1 MHNFKYKKNNLFCES
16 VKVEEICKNYNT
28 PFYLYSSNTLINNYK
43 LLHKMLKG
51 INFLIAYS
59 VKANSNLSVL
69 KTFAKCGAGADVVS
83 IGELKKTLN
92 AGISSNKIVYSGVGK
107 TKDEIAFALKNKIE
121 QFNVESIEELE
132 TVAKI
137 AEQTNALA
145 NIALRVNPDIS
156 AGGHPK
162 ISTGKKTDKFGIPIS
177 EAKKVY
183 ELAKKF
189 KSLKVVGID
198 IHIGSQIRHLTPF
211 KKAFKKVLSF
221 CMELDKLGFNIKN
234 IDLGGGIGINYDTDE
249 QDQQFLIE
257 YTNLIKSTFKKTKK
271 KIIIEP
277 GRFLVANAG
286 ILVTSV
292 LYKKTIDS
300 KNFLIID
307 AGMNDLIRPALYDAR
322 HIIRPLKKKAKD
334 KTVKKFEVVGTVCET
349 ADIVVKNA
357 NIYNSVQ
364 QGDYYFIDKAG
375 AYGHVMAS
383 SYNSKSIA
391 SEIMVNK
398 DNYCVIKKRIDP
410 EDILK
415 FERIAP
421 WLKNN

>member
-1 MHNFKYKKNNLFCES
+1 MHSFKYKKNNLFCEG
-16 VKVEEICKNYNT
+16 VKVEEICKNFNT
-28 PFYLYSSNTLINNYK
+28 PFYLYSSKTLINNYK
-43 LLHKMLKG
+43 LLHKMLNG

-83 IGELKKTLN
+83 IGELKKTLK
-92 AGISSNKIVYSGVGK
+92 AGISNNKIVYSGVGK
-107 TKDEIAFALKNKIE
+107 TIDEITFALKNKIE

-132 TVAKI
+132 TIAKI
-137 AEQTNALA
+137 AEQINTSA

-183 ELAKKF
+183 ELAKNF

-234 IDLGGGIGINYDTDE
+234 IDLGGGIGINYEIDE

-257 YTNLIKSTFKKTKK
+257 YTNLIKSTFKKTNK

-286 ILVTSV
+286 ILVSSV

-307 AGMNDLIRPALYDAR
+307 AGMNDLMRPALYDAR
-322 HIIRPLKKKAKD
+322 HIIRPLKKVNNKA
-334 KTVKKFEVVGTVCET
+334 VKKFEVVGTVCET
-349 ADIVVKNA
+349 ADIMVKNA
-357 NIYNSVQ
+357 NIYKSVQ
-364 QGDYYFIDKAG
+364 QGDYFFIDKAG

-391 SEIMVNK
+391 GEIMVNK
-398 DNYCVIKKRIDP
+398 NDYSVIKKRIDP

-415 FERIAP
+415 FEKIAP
-421 WLKNN
+421 WLKKN

>member
-1 MHNFKYKKNNLFCES
+1 MNSFKYKKNHLFCEG
-16 VKVEEICKNYNT
+16 VKVEEICKNFNT
-28 PFYLYSSNTLINNYK
+28 PFYLYSSKTLINNYK
-43 LLHKMLKG
+43 LLHKMLNG

-69 KTFAKCGAGADVVS
+69 KTFAKYGAGADVVS
-83 IGELKKTLN
+83 IGELKKALK
-92 AGISSNKIVYSGVGK
+92 AGIANNKIVYSGVGK
-107 TKDEIAFALKNKIE
+107 SKDEIAFALKNKIE
-121 QFNVESIEELE
+121 QFNVESIEELK
-132 TVAKI
+132 TIAKI
-137 AEQTNALA
+137 AEQINTSA

-177 EAKKVY
+177 DAKNVY

-189 KSLKVVGID
+189 KSLKIVGID
-198 IHIGSQIRHLTPF
+198 IHIGSQIRKLAPF

-221 CMELDKLGFNIKN
+221 CIELDKLGFNIKN

-249 QDQQFLIE
+249 QDQKFLIE
-257 YTNLIKSTFKKTKK
+257 YTNLIKSTFKNTNK
-271 KIIIEP
+271 KIILEP

-286 ILVTSV
+286 ILVASV

-307 AGMNDLIRPALYDAR
+307 AGMNDLMRPALYDAR

-334 KTVKKFEVVGTVCET
+334 KTLKKFEVVGTVCET
-349 ADIVVKNA
+349 ADIVVKNT
-357 NIYNSVQ
+357 NLYKSVQ

-391 SEIMVNK
+391 GEIMVNRS
-398 DNYCVIKKRIDP
+398 DYSVVKKRIDP

-415 FERIAP
+415 FEKIAP
-421 WLKNN
+421 WLKKN

>member
-1 MHNFKYKKNNLFCES
+1 MQSFKYKKNNLFCEG
-16 VKVEEICKNYNT
+16 VKVEEICKNFNT
-28 PFYLYSSNTLINNYK
+28 PFYLYSTKTLINNYK
-43 LLHKMLKG
+43 LLHRMLNG

-83 IGELKKTLN
+83 IGELKRTLK
-92 AGISSNKIVYSGVGK
+92 AGISNNKIVYSGVGK

-121 QFNVESIEELE
+121 QFNVESIEELK
-132 TVAKI
+132 TIAKI
-137 AEQTNALA
+137 AEQINTSA

-198 IHIGSQIRHLTPF
+198 IHIGSQIRQLTPF

-221 CMELDKLGFNIKN
+221 CTELDKCGFNIKN

-249 QDQQFLIE
+249 QDQKFLIE
-257 YTNLIKSTFKKTKK
+257 YTSLIKSTFKKTKK

-286 ILVTSV
+286 ILVASV

-322 HIIRPLKKKAKD
+322 HIIRPLKKVKN
-334 KTVKKFEVVGTVCET
+334 KTAKKFEVVGTVCET

-357 NIYNSVQ
+357 NIYKSVQ

-391 SEIMVNK
+391 GEIMVNRN
-398 DNYCVIKKRIDP
+398 DYSVIKQRIDP

-415 FERIAP
+415 FENIAP
-421 WLKNN
+421 WLRKN

>member
-1 MHNFKYKKNNLFCES
+1 MHSFKYKKNNLFCEG
-16 VKVEEICKNYNT
+16 VKVEEICKNFNT
-28 PFYLYSSNTLINNYK
+28 PFYLYSSKTLINNYK
-43 LLHKMLKG
+43 LLQKMLNG

-83 IGELKKTLN
+83 IGELKKTLK
-92 AGISSNKIVYSGVGK
+92 AGIPCNKIVYSGVGK
-107 TKDEIAFALKNKIE
+107 TIDEIVFALKNKIE

-132 TVAKI
+132 TIAKI
-137 AEQTNALA
+137 AEQTNTSA

-162 ISTGKKTDKFGIPIS
+162 ISTGKKTDKFGVPIS
-177 EAKKVY
+177 EAKNIY

-189 KSLKVVGID
+189 KSLKIVGID

-221 CMELDKLGFNIKN
+221 CIELDKLGFNIKN

-249 QDQQFLIE
+249 QDQKFLIE
-257 YTNLIKSTFKKTKK
+257 YTSLIKSTFKKTNK

-286 ILVTSV
+286 ILVASV
-292 LYKKTIDS
+292 LYKKTIDG

-307 AGMNDLIRPALYDAR
+307 AGMNDLLRPALYDAR
-322 HIIRPLKKKAKD
+322 HVIRPLKKVKNN
-334 KTVKKFEVVGTVCET
+334 TVKKFEVVGTVCES
-349 ADIVVKNA
+349 ADILVKNA
-357 NIYNSVQ
+357 NIYKSVQ

-398 DNYCVIKKRIDP
+398 NDYSVIKKRIDP

-415 FERIAP
+415 FEKIAP
-421 WLKNN
+421 WLKKN

>member
-1 MHNFKYKKNNLFCES
+1 MNSFKYKKNHLFCEG
-16 VKVEEICKNYNT
+16 VKVEEICKNFST
-28 PFYLYSSNTLINNYK
+28 PFYLYSSKTLINNYK
-43 LLHKMLKG
+43 LLHKMLNG

-69 KTFAKCGAGADVVS
+69 KTFAKYGAGADVVS
-83 IGELKKTLN
+83 IGELKKALK
-92 AGISSNKIVYSGVGK
+92 AGIANNKIVYSGVGK
-107 TKDEIAFALKNKIE
+107 SKDEIAFALKNKIE
-121 QFNVESIEELE
+121 QVNVESIEELK
-132 TVAKI
+132 TIAKI
-137 AEQTNALA
+137 AEQINTLA

-177 EAKKVY
+177 DAKNVY

-189 KSLKVVGID
+189 KSLKIVGID
-198 IHIGSQIRHLTPF
+198 IHIGSQIRKLAPF
-211 KKAFKKVLSF
+211 KKAFNKILSF
-221 CMELDKLGFNIKN
+221 CLELDKLGFKIKN
-234 IDLGGGIGINYDTDE
+234 IDLGGGVGIDYESDVEDK
-249 QDQQFLIE
+249 QFLIG
-257 YTNLIKSTFKKTKK
+257 YTNLIKSLFKKTNK
-271 KIIIEP
+271 KIIVEP
-277 GRFLVANAG
+277 GRFLMANTG

-292 LYKKTIDS
+292 LYKKTVEN

-307 AGMNDLIRPALYDAR
+307 AGMNDLMRPALYDAR
-322 HIIRPLKKKAKD
+322 HTIRPLEKKNET
-334 KTVKKFEVVGTVCET
+334 KTKKKFEVVGPIWET

-357 NIYNSVQ
+357 SIYKAVQ

-398 DNYCVIKKRIDP
+398 NDYNVIKERIDP

-415 FERIAP
+415 FEKIAP
-421 WLKNN
+421 WLKTN

>member
-1 MHNFKYKKNNLFCES
+1 MHSFKYKKNNLFCES
-16 VKVEEICKNYNT
+16 VKVEEICKKFNT
-28 PFYLYSSNTLINNYK
+28 PFYLYSSKTLINNYK
-43 LLHKMLKG
+43 LLHKMLNG

-69 KTFAKCGAGADVVS
+69 KTFAKHGSGADVVS
-83 IGELKKTLN
+83 IGELKKALK
-92 AGISSNKIVYSGVGK
+92 AGIANNKIVYSGVGK
-107 TKDEIAFALKNKIE
+107 SKDEITFALKNEIE

-132 TVAKI
+132 TIAKI
-137 AEQTNALA
+137 AEQINTSA

-177 EAKKVY
+177 EAKNVY

-189 KSLKVVGID
+189 KSLKIVGID
-198 IHIGSQIRHLTPF
+198 IHIGSQIRQLAPF
-211 KKAFKKVLSF
+211 KKAFEKILSF
-221 CMELDKLGFNIKN
+221 CIELDNLGFNIKN
-234 IDLGGGIGINYDTDE
+234 IDLGGGIGINYKSDE
-249 QDQQFLIE
+249 QDQQFLIK
-257 YTNLIKSTFKKTKK
+257 YTNLIKSTFKKTNK

-292 LYKKTIDS
+292 LYKKTIEN
-300 KNFLIID
+300 KNFLIVD
-307 AGMNDLIRPALYDAR
+307 AGMNDLMRPALYDAK
-322 HIIRPLKKKAKD
+322 HIIRPLEKKIKNKV
-334 KTVKKFEVVGTVCET
+334 VKKFEVVGTVCET

-357 NIYNSVQ
+357 NIYKSVQ
-364 QGDYYFIDKAG
+364 QGDYYFIDKVG

-398 DNYCVIKKRIDP
+398 KVYSVIKKSIDT

-415 FERIAP
+415 FEKIAP
-421 WLKNN
+421 WLKIN

>member
-1 MHNFKYKKNNLFCES
+1 MHSFKYKKNNLFCEG
-16 VKVEEICKNYNT
+16 VKVEEICKNFNT
-28 PFYLYSSNTLINNYK
+28 PFYLYSSKTLINNYK
-43 LLHKMLKG
+43 LLHKMLNG

-83 IGELKKTLN
+83 IGELKKALK
-92 AGISSNKIVYSGVGK
+92 AGISNNKIVYSGVGK
-107 TKDEIAFALKNKIE
+107 SIDEIDFALKNKIE
-121 QFNVESIEELE
+121 QFNVESTEELE
-132 TVAKI
+132 TIAKI
-137 AEQTNALA
+137 AEQINTSA

-189 KSLKVVGID
+189 KSLKIVGID
-198 IHIGSQIRHLTPF
+198 IHIGSQICHLTPF
-211 KKAFKKVLSF
+211 KKAFKKVFSF

-234 IDLGGGIGINYDTDE
+234 IDLGGGIGINYDTDV

-257 YTNLIKSTFKKTKK
+257 YTNLIKNTFKETNK

-286 ILVTSV
+286 ILVASV
-292 LYKKTIDS
+292 LYKKTIDG

-307 AGMNDLIRPALYDAR
+307 AGMNDLMRPALYDAR
-322 HIIRPLKKKAKD
+322 HIIRPLKKVNN

-349 ADIVVKNA
+349 ADIVVKNT
-357 NIYNSVQ
+357 NIYKSVK
-364 QGDYYFIDKAG
+364 QGDYYFIDKVG

-391 SEIMVNK
+391 AEIMVNK
-398 DNYCVIKKRIDP
+398 NDYSVIKKKINP

-415 FERIAP
+415 FEKIAP
-421 WLKNN
+421 WLKKN

>member
-1 MHNFKYKKNNLFCES
+1 MHSFKYKKNNLFCEG
-16 VKVEEICKNYNT
+16 VKVEEICKNFNT
-28 PFYLYSSNTLINNYK
+28 PFYLYSSKTLINNYK

-83 IGELKKTLN
+83 IGELKKALK
-92 AGISSNKIVYSGVGK
+92 AGISNNKIVYSGVGK
-107 TKDEIAFALKNKIE
+107 SIDEIDFALKNKIE

-132 TVAKI
+132 TIAKI
-137 AEQTNALA
+137 AEQINTSA

-189 KSLKVVGID
+189 KSLKIVGID

-211 KKAFKKVLSF
+211 KKAFKKVFSF

-234 IDLGGGIGINYDTDE
+234 IDLGGGIGINYDTDV

-257 YTNLIKSTFKKTKK
+257 YTNLIKNTFKETNK

-286 ILVTSV
+286 ILVASV

-307 AGMNDLIRPALYDAR
+307 AGMNDLMRPALYDAR
-322 HIIRPLKKKAKD
+322 HIIRPLKKVNN

-349 ADIVVKNA
+349 ADIVVKNT
-357 NIYNSVQ
+357 NIYKSVK
-364 QGDYYFIDKAG
+364 QGDYYFIDKVG

-391 SEIMVNK
+391 GEIMVNK
-398 DNYCVIKKRIDP
+398 NDYSVIKKKIDP

-415 FERIAP
+415 FEKIAP
-421 WLKNN
+421 WLKKN

>member
-1 MHNFKYKKNNLFCES
+1 MLYFKYKKKELFCEG
-16 VKVEEICKNYNT
+16 VKVAEICKNFNT
-28 PFYLYSSNTLINNYK
+28 PFYLYSSNAIINNYK
-43 LLHKMLKG
+43 LLHKLLKG

-69 KTFAKCGAGADVVS
+69 KTLAKCGAGADVVS
-83 IGELKKTLN
+83 IGELKKALKS
-92 AGISSNKIVYSGVGK
+92 GISHSKIVYSGVGK
-107 TKDEIAFALKNKIE
+107 SRDEIAFALKNKIE

-132 TVAKI
+132 TIAKI
-137 AEQTNALA
+137 AEQINTSA

-183 ELAKKF
+183 KLARKF
-189 KSLKVVGID
+189 KNLDIKGID
-198 IHIGSQIRHLTPF
+198 IHIGSQIRKLAPF
-211 KKAFKKVLSF
+211 KKAFNKILSF
-221 CMELDKLGFNIKN
+221 CLELDKLGFKIKN
-234 IDLGGGIGINYDTDE
+234 IDLGGGVGIDYESDVEDK
-249 QDQQFLIE
+249 QFLIG
-257 YTNLIKSTFKKTKK
+257 YTNLIKSLFKKTNK
-271 KIIIEP
+271 KIIVEP
-277 GRFLVANAG
+277 GRFLMANTG

-292 LYKKTIDS
+292 LYKKTVEN

-307 AGMNDLIRPALYDAR
+307 AGMNDLMRPALYDAR
-322 HIIRPLKKKAKD
+322 HIIRPLEKKNKN
-334 KTVKKFEVVGTVCET
+334 KTIKKFEVVGPICET

-357 NIYNSVQ
+357 NIYKTVQ

-398 DNYCVIKKRIDP
+398 NEYNVIKERIDP

-415 FERIAP
+415 FEKIAP
-421 WLKNN
+421 WLKTN

>member
-1 MHNFKYKKNNLFCES
+1 MLNFKYKKNNLFCEG
-16 VKVEEICKNYNT
+16 VKVAEICKNFNT
-28 PFYLYSSNTLINNYK
+28 PFYLYSSKTLISNYK
-43 LLHKMLKG
+43 LLHKMLNG

-69 KTFAKCGAGADVVS
+69 KTLAKCGAGADVVS
-83 IGELKKTLN
+83 IGELKKVLK
-92 AGISSNKIVYSGVGK
+92 AGISNDKIVYSGVGK
-107 TKDEIAFALKNKIE
+107 SKDEIAFALKNKIE

-132 TVAKI
+132 TIAKI
-137 AEQTNALA
+137 AEQIKTSA

-162 ISTGKKTDKFGIPIS
+162 ISTGKKTDKFGIPIY

-183 ELAKKF
+183 ELATKF
-189 KSLKVVGID
+189 ENLKIKGVD
-198 IHIGSQIRHLTPF
+198 IHIGSQIRNLAPF

-221 CMELDKLGFNIKN
+221 CIELDKLGFNIKN
-234 IDLGGGIGINYDTDE
+234 IDLGGGIGIDYDNDE

-257 YTNLIKSTFKKTKK
+257 YTNLIKSTFKKTNKK
-271 KIIIEP
+271 VIIEP

-286 ILVTSV
+286 ILVARV
-292 LYKKTIDS
+292 LYKKTIES
-300 KNFLIID
+300 KKFLIID
-307 AGMNDLIRPALYDAR
+307 AGMNDLMRPALYDAK
-322 HIIRPLKKKAKD
+322 HIIRPLEKKVKNKAI
-334 KTVKKFEVVGTVCET
+334 TKFEVVGTVCET
-349 ADIVVKNA
+349 ADILVKNA
-357 NIYNSVQ
+357 NIYKSVQ

-391 SEIMVNK
+391 GEIMVNRN
-398 DNYCVIKKRIDP
+398 DYSVIKQRIDP

-415 FERIAP
+415 FENIAP
-421 WLKNN
+421 WLRKN